1 MSTELEIWND
11 FETDSMGKIEDA
23 GRIVDGGR
31 IDAHWSGED
40 APRLF
45 PKHFIGVSEILN
57 HPWLHDSNEAL
68 KHFNLRSIE
77 FGNWMNQEDRANFLY
92 ATMLSLHHLAKI
104 FKIKDRQIGLGGKLS
119 IALGARGKGGAAGHY
134 EATPYS
140 VINITKTQGIGVL
153 AHEYAHAVDNVISF
167 YTGGKSQKF
176 VSGGRTTRKGYDE
189 AIAESGNWFE
199 QQFEEFFN
207 ILYFDKKG
215 AETKF
220 NQSISKK
227 EEYWNR
233 RNEVFAR
240 ASEVWVKIKLNGA
253 GIKNHFLVLG
263 AGGPAY
269 PDVPLLMKVGP
280 LMTKLYKKAFELF
293 KNEGLEGVHLPVQGY
308 KGLRKVLKENADLED
323 TLENIKRIAVRDAY
337 QVKALA
343 SQLEADSV
351 EQTSEN
357 IWNYLRT
364 NTRYKLD
371 ENGLE
376 ELRTPSRSLVD
387 GEKGLDDER
396 FGIDCDDYTI
406 LISALL
412 INLKIPHEYRVAA
425 YKTKGKFQHIYP
437 VAFDEFGNEFI
448 IDVVPEIPSFNNEAQ
463 PIIDLKTIKMDL
475 HELSGVG
482 EVEMNLEEE
491 LKQDLIEE
499 MNEPFSLSGIDDD
512 EEDDILE
519 AHFLNGLG
527 EVDSAEEADIIL
539 SGSEATELLE
549 RGILAEVNKARILLQ
564 NELKTPTVLSQ
575 TINVKEELEIINDVL
590 DAWDDESERMSAIS
604 DAIATS
610 KGYSNFFK
618 SLALSLDKLDEEDDE
633 LNGLDD
639 DPIYLAKIDMSDSL
653 MAEILDD
660 EDLEGL
666 GRRRKRGRFK
676 RFFKKVGKGLKKAVK
691 TVVRYN
697 PATMAV
703 RGAILLVLRMNVMK
717 IAARLIYGYLTPNQA
732 QAKGLDMNEYRKL
745 VNAKNK
751 AEKFYTRI
759 GGKSAKFKNA
769 IVRGRAAKKT
779 GLRLSG
785 DLGVAVTAGTTTA
798 ASGFIAFAK
807 RLLSKINP
815 AKLFRN
821 VSQAVRNKRSASA
834 SSPTPQV
841 SLPTAFQDDAPALR
855 EMRTP
860 DQADEK
866 QGFMQKVKSFFTK
879 HKKKIII
886 VGVGGITALVILI
899 AWKKIAKKKKR
910 SLAGI
915 KAARTR
921 ARNRRK
927 YAAPKRRVSRKTT
940 TRKSTGRTLKGRS
953 KTVGRG
959 STTIIRVPSKSI
971 KKTRVSRRSNANRLR
986 AMHKKAKMLQKK
998 SPRAKYS
1005 TLLKKASKMI

>member
-1 MSTELEIWND
+1 MTDYQEIW
-11 FETDSMGKIEDA
+11 DSEL
-23 GRIVDGGR
+23 GG
-31 IDAHWSGED
+31 
-40 APRLF
+40 F
-45 PKHFIGVSEILN
+45 N
-57 HPWLHDSNEAL
+57 HP
-68 KHFNLRSIE
+68 I
-77 FGNWMNQEDRANFLY
+77 
-92 ATMLSLHHLAKI
+92 I
-104 FKIKDRQIGLGGKLS
+104 
-119 IALGARGKGGAAGHY
+119 
-134 EATPYS
+134 
-140 VINITKTQGIGVL
+140 
-153 AHEYAHAVDNVISF
+153 
-167 YTGGKSQKF
+167 
-176 VSGGRTTRKGYDE
+176 
-189 AIAESGNWFE
+189 
-199 QQFEEFFN
+199 
-207 ILYFDKKG
+207 
-215 AETKF
+215 
-220 NQSISKK
+220 
-227 EEYWNR
+227 
-233 RNEVFAR
+233 
-240 ASEVWVKIKLNGA
+240 
-253 GIKNHFLVLG
+253 
-263 AGGPAY
+263 
-269 PDVPLLMKVGP
+269 
-280 LMTKLYKKAFELF
+280 
-293 KNEGLEGVHLPVQGY
+293 GY
-308 KGLRKVLKENADLED
+308 KGLRKTLKEDANLED
-323 TLENIKRIAVRDAY
+323 TLDNIKRIALRDAY

-343 SQLEADSV
+343 SQLKGDSV

-387 GEKGLDDER
+387 GEKGLDDAR

-448 IDVVPEIPSFNNEAQ
+448 IDVVPEIPRFNYEAQ

-482 EVEMNLEEE
+482 EMEMNLEEE

-512 EEDDILE
+512 EDDDILE

-618 SLALSLDKLDEEDDE
+618 SLALSLDKLDEEDDD

-660 EDLEGL
+660 EDLDGL
-666 GRRRKRGRFK
+666 GRRRRRRGRFK
-676 RFFKKVGKGLKKAVK
+676 QFFKKVGKGIKKAVK

-815 AKLFRN
+815 AKLFKN
-821 VSQAVRNKRSASA
+821 VSQAVRNKRSAST

-855 EMRTP
+855 EMRAP
-860 DQADEK
+860 DQAEEK

-927 YAAPKRRVSRKTT
+927 YAAPKRRVARKTT
-940 TRKSTGRTLKGRS
+940 TRKSTRRTLKGRS

>member
-1 MSTELEIWND
+1 MNENLDIWNE
-11 FETDSMGKIEDA
+11 FEPESMGKIEDA

-45 PKHFIGVSEILN
+45 PKQFIGVNEVLN
-57 HPWLHDSNEAL
+57 HAWLHDSNEGL

-104 FKIKDRQIGLGGKLS
+104 FKIKDHQIGLDGKLS

-167 YTGGKSQKF
+167 YTGGKTQKF
-176 VSGGRTTRKGYDE
+176 VSGGRTTRKGFDE
-189 AIAESGNWFE
+189 SIAQSGNWFE
-199 QQFEEFFN
+199 QQFESFFN
-207 ILYFDKKG
+207 ILYFDHRG

-220 NQSISKK
+220 NESISKK

-240 ASEVWVKIKLNGA
+240 ASEVWVKLKLNGL
-253 GIKNHFLVLG
+253 GIKNHFLVAG

-269 PDVPLLMKVGP
+269 PDVPLLMKVGS
-280 LMTKLYKKAFELF
+280 LMNQLYKKAFEVF
-293 KNEGLEGVHLPVQGY
+293 KNGGLDGVDLPIIGY
-308 KGLRKVLKENADLED
+308 KGLRKTIKENADLDD
-323 TLENIKRIAVRDAY
+323 TLENIKRIAIRDAY
-337 QVKALA
+337 QVSELA
-343 SQLEADSV
+343 DELQGRSV
-351 EQTSEN
+351 RETAQN
-357 IWNYLRT
+357 IWDYLREHT
-364 NTRYKLD
+364 SYKLD
-371 ENGLE
+371 ANGLE

-387 GEKGLDDER
+387 GAKGLEDER

-406 LISALL
+406 LVSALL

-448 IDVVPEIPSFNNEAQ
+448 IDVVPEIPRFNYEAQ
-463 PIIDLKTIKMDL
+463 PIIDLKIIKMDL
-475 HELSGVG
+475 HELSGIG
-482 EVEMNLEEE
+482 QAEMNPEAE
-491 LKQDLIEE
+491 LKQDLMEE
-499 MNEPFSLSGIDDD
+499 LNQPFSLSGIDD

-519 AHFLNGLG
+519 AHFLSGLG
-527 EVDSAEEADIIL
+527 EVDSEDEADIVL
-539 SGSEATELLE
+539 SGGEAADLIE
-549 RGILAEVNKARILLQ
+549 RGILAEVNKAKVLLQ
-564 NELKTPTVLSQ
+564 KELQNPTVLSQ
-575 TINVKEELEIINDVL
+575 TINVQEELEMMNDVMES
-590 DAWDDESERMSAIS
+590 WDDPNERMNVIS
-604 DAIATS
+604 DAIENS
-610 KGYSNFFK
+610 QGYQNFYK
-618 SLALSLDKLDEEDDE
+618 SIALSLDELDQAEDD
-633 LNGLDD
+633 LSGLDD
-639 DPIYLAKIDMSDSL
+639 EPIFLAKIDMSDSI
-653 MAEILDD
+653 MAEILDE
-660 EDLEGL
+660 EDLDGL
-666 GRRRKRGRFK
+666 GRVRRRGRLK
-676 RFFKKVGKGLKKAVK
+676 RVFKKVGTGLKKVVK
-691 TVVRYN
+691 GVVRYN
-697 PATMAV
+697 PATIAM
-703 RGAILLVLRMNVMK
+703 RNAILLALRLNTMK
-717 IAARLIYGYLTPNQA
+717 IAGRLIYGYLTPNQA
-732 QAKGLDMNEYRKL
+732 QAQGLDMTEYRKL
-745 VNAKNK
+745 VNAKNQ

-759 GGKSAKFKNA
+759 GGKADKFKNA
-769 IVRGRAAKKT
+769 IVKGRAAKKT

-785 DLGVAVTAGTTTA
+785 DLGVAVTATTTA
-798 ASGFIAFAK
+798 AASGFLAFAK

-815 AKLFRN
+815 AKLFKN
-821 VSQAVRNKRSASA
+821 VKTAMQNKSSSNTSAN
-834 SSPTPQV
+834 V
-841 SLPTAFQDDAPALR
+841 SLPTAFRDDVPSLR
-855 EMRTP
+855 AMEES
-860 DQADEK
+860 QN
-866 QGFMQKVKSFFTK
+866 QGFFQKVKTFFVK

-899 AWKKIAKKKKR
+899 AWKKISKKKKR

-927 YAAPKRRVSRKTT
+927 TATPKRRIARKTT
-940 TRKSTGRTLKGRS
+940 TRRSTRSTLKGRP
-953 KTVGRG
+953 KAIGRG

-986 AMHKKAKMLQKK
+986 AMHDKAKQLQKK

-1005 TLLKKASKMI
+1005 TLLKKAAKMI

>member
-11 FETDSMGKIEDA
+11 FESDSMGKIEDA

-40 APRLF
+40 APRLY
-45 PKHFIGVSEILN
+45 PKHFIGVSEVLN

-92 ATMLSLHHLAKI
+92 ATMLSLNHLAKI
-104 FKIKDRQIGLGGKLS
+104 FKIKDHQIGLGGKLS

-240 ASEVWVKIKLNGA
+240 ASEVWVKIKRNGA
-253 GIKNHFLVLG
+253 GIKIHFLVLG

-280 LMTKLYKKAFELF
+280 LITKLYKKAFELF
-293 KNEGLEGVHLPVQGY
+293 QNEGLDGVHLPVQGY
-308 KGLRKVLKENADLED
+308 KGLRKVLKEDADLED
-323 TLENIKRIAVRDAY
+323 TLENIKRIALRDAY

-343 SQLEADSV
+343 SQLDAYSV

-357 IWNYLRT
+357 IWNYLRA

-387 GEKGLDDER
+387 GAKALEDER

-437 VAFDEFGNEFI
+437 VAFDEFGNEFV
-448 IDVVPEIPSFNNEAQ
+448 IDVVPEIPRFNYEAQ
-463 PIIDLKTIKMDL
+463 PIIDLKIIKMDL
-475 HELSGVG
+475 HELSGIG
-482 EVEMNLEEE
+482 QAEMNPEAE
-491 LKQDLIEE
+491 LKQDLMEE
-499 MNEPFSLSGIDDD
+499 LNQPFSLSGIDD

-519 AHFLNGLG
+519 AHFLSGLG
-527 EVDSAEEADIIL
+527 EVDSEDQADIVL
-539 SGSEATELLE
+539 SGGEAADLIE
-549 RGILAEVNKARILLQ
+549 RGILAEVNKAKVLLQ
-564 NELKTPTVLSQ
+564 KELQSPTVLSQ
-575 TINVKEELEIINDVL
+575 TINVQEELEMMNDVMES
-590 DAWDDESERMSAIS
+590 WDDPNERMNVIS
-604 DAIATS
+604 DAIENS
-610 KGYSNFFK
+610 QGYQGLHK
-618 SLALSLDKLDEEDDE
+618 ALL
-633 LNGLDD
+633 
-639 DPIYLAKIDMSDSL
+639 
-653 MAEILDD
+653 
-660 EDLEGL
+660 
-666 GRRRKRGRFK
+666 
-676 RFFKKVGKGLKKAVK
+676 
-691 TVVRYN
+691 
-697 PATMAV
+697 
-703 RGAILLVLRMNVMK
+703 
-717 IAARLIYGYLTPNQA
+717 
-732 QAKGLDMNEYRKL
+732 
-745 VNAKNK
+745 
-751 AEKFYTRI
+751 
-759 GGKSAKFKNA
+759 
-769 IVRGRAAKKT
+769 
-779 GLRLSG
+779 
-785 DLGVAVTAGTTTA
+785 
-798 ASGFIAFAK
+798 
-807 RLLSKINP
+807 
-815 AKLFRN
+815 
-821 VSQAVRNKRSASA
+821 
-834 SSPTPQV
+834 
-841 SLPTAFQDDAPALR
+841 
-855 EMRTP
+855 
-860 DQADEK
+860 
-866 QGFMQKVKSFFTK
+866 
-879 HKKKIII
+879 
-886 VGVGGITALVILI
+886 
-899 AWKKIAKKKKR
+899 
-910 SLAGI
+910 
-915 KAARTR
+915 
-921 ARNRRK
+921 
-927 YAAPKRRVSRKTT
+927 KRRCDKPFLTCVFDLLTT
-940 TRKSTGRTLKGRS
+940 PPQTLNTRG
-953 KTVGRG
+953 
-959 STTIIRVPSKSI
+959 
-971 KKTRVSRRSNANRLR
+971 
-986 AMHKKAKMLQKK
+986 
-998 SPRAKYS
+998 
-1005 TLLKKASKMI
+1005 